1 LFFADE
7 NPPAFMRF
15 VLLRQVAGSP
25 VKCRFFHS
33 PFPAMTTATQIP
45 ADPLADLANAD
56 TQRLAAR
63 MAPDVGVLGE
73 VAAQCANWCR
83 AGGSDEARALR
94 LALLIS
100 GLDQWGLAYTQAF
113 GLTAI
118 HPLTALIGGLR
129 TRLDAR
135 EESRFQQ
142 YFEQLDA
149 VELDAIDFKVDLR
162 RGIHLALWHAMAASE
177 SAEQVEAIVHT
188 LGSLMIALDQKM
200 PELGWRLV
208 ADALAHIQIGLLS
221 GQAPNP
227 EPVVMNTCYSFVD
240 GKNAIHVASVHQY
253 DAATKTVQPV
263 KGAGGVSVARNE
275 LEGKAALGWAKNI
288 WADMLT

>member
-1 LFFADE
+1 
-7 NPPAFMRF
+7 
-15 VLLRQVAGSP
+15 
-25 VKCRFFHS
+25 
-33 PFPAMTTATQIP
+33 MTTATPIP

-63 MAPDVGVLGE
+63 MAQDVFAGVFRQAAANDGAPDVGVLGE

-149 VELDAIDFKVDLR
+149 VESAAIDFKVDLR
-162 RGIHLALWHAMAASE
+162 RGIHLALWHAMAACE

-188 LGSLMIALDQKM
+188 LGSLMVALDQKM
-200 PELGWRLV
+200 PELGWRLI
-208 ADALAHIQIGLLS
+208 ADALANIQIALLS
-221 GQAPNP
+221 GTSPASPLAQEGTQQLFASLRHALPEERYQAILAHSGQA
-227 EPVVMNTCYSFVD
+227 VV
-240 GKNAIHVASVHQY
+240 AWQQ
-253 DAATKTVQPV
+253 AAR
-263 KGAGGVSVARNE
+263 GRAH
-275 LEGKAALGWAKNI
+275 
-288 WADMLT
+288 

>member
-1 LFFADE
+1 
-7 NPPAFMRF
+7 M
-15 VLLRQVAGSP
+15 
-25 VKCRFFHS
+25 
-33 PFPAMTTATQIP
+33 
-45 ADPLADLANAD
+45 
-56 TQRLAAR
+56 
-63 MAPDVGVLGE
+63 
-73 VAAQCANWCR
+73 
-83 AGGSDEARALR
+83 R

-118 HPLTALIGGLR
+118 HPLTALMGGLR

-149 VELDAIDFKVDLR
+149 VESDAIDFKVNLR

-177 SAEQVEAIVHT
+177 SAEQVEAIRVHT

-208 ADALAHIQIGLLS
+208 ADTLAHIQIGLLS
-221 GQAPNP
+221 GQAPASP
-227 EPVVMNTCYSFVD
+227 LAQEGTQQLSPRCAMRCRMRATRPSSPIPGQAVV
-240 GKNAIHVASVHQY
+240 AWQQ
-253 DAATKTVQPV
+253 AARSR
-263 KGAGGVSVARNE
+263 AH
-275 LEGKAALGWAKNI
+275 
-288 WADMLT
+288 

>member
-1 LFFADE
+1 
-7 NPPAFMRF
+7 
-15 VLLRQVAGSP
+15 
-25 VKCRFFHS
+25 
-33 PFPAMTTATQIP
+33 MTTATQIP
-45 ADPLADLANAD
+45 ADQLADLANAD

-63 MAPDVGVLGE
+63 MAQDVFAGVFRQAAANDGAPDVGVLGE

-94 LALLIS
+94 LALLI
-100 GLDQWGLAYTQAF
+100 
-113 GLTAI
+113 
-118 HPLTALIGGLR
+118 GGLR

-149 VELDAIDFKVDLR
+149 VESDAIDFKVDLR

-221 GQAPNP
+221 GQAPASP
-227 EPVVMNTCYSFVD
+227 LAQEGTQQLFASLRHALPDARYQAILAHSGQAVV
-240 GKNAIHVASVHQY
+240 AWQQ
-253 DAATKTVQPV
+253 AARSR
-263 KGAGGVSVARNE
+263 AH
-275 LEGKAALGWAKNI
+275 
-288 WADMLT
+288 